1 MSQRVNELLELG
13 ARDGS
18 RVPGIGIGSGSTHT
32 YYLKRACLRDKL
44 GMKWALKKWGDL
56 ADNNSM
62 YNSSPP
68 AAVQRLELFET
79 QLTVIRQEWE
89 AAVNQPPV
97 RCVITLGQMLHK
109 YMFALGYQNNHLL
122 EVLIALMTTGKICVE
137 FRNYNERLELKDP
150 LKMMTRPATIQLFN
164 EYLASVK
171 ADKKV
176 ILGSERTQKITV
188 QLPKIA
194 GATSSGKL
202 VAPQA

>member
-1 MSQRVNELLELG
+1 M
-13 ARDGS
+13 D
-18 RVPGIGIGSGSTHT
+18 IYT
-32 YYLKRACLRDKL
+32 
-44 GMKWALKKWGDL
+44 
-56 ADNNSM
+56 
-62 YNSSPP
+62 PP
-68 AAVQRLELFET
+68 AHTQRQEPFET
-79 QLTVIRQEWE
+79 QLTLTRQELE
-89 AAVNQPPV
+89 VAGNQPPV
-97 RCVITLGQMLHK
+97 RCVITLGQLLHK